1 MTSSDSEFDVIC
13 YGTISA
19 DNIVYVPYVPTPRR
33 DSQVQAEFSRL
44 GGEAATVARV
54 LSTWGLRVAIVG
66 NILGEDRWGNFIR
79 QELAS
84 YSGIDT
90 RYVTSRPDVRSPFCR
105 IMVTPDGER
114 SILGYWF
121 DDTPKTR
128 LDEELMS
135 KARLLSVDVYGQT
148 ERDDAAR
155 LARALGRT
163 VVSADAIWPNYP
175 LAGLSDIIVIS
186 RDFLTSYFPG
196 IYIYDHALELQQAG
210 AGSVVVT
217 HGQKPVLVV
226 DEHGRP
232 SHRRTVPGA
241 RGRHHRRGRC
251 FQGGGDLRP
260 PARLGSG
267 ARHPFRLRGVCA
279 LRRPA
284 ARRGRRAA
292 VGTGAPARGKLNV
305 PTCRPSQTN
314 YPIAGSGG

>member
-1 MTSSDSEFDVIC
+1 MTSSDTEFDVIC

-54 LSTWGLRVAIVG
+54 LSTWGLRVAVVG
-66 NILGEDRWGNFIR
+66 NILGDDRWGNFIR

-90 RYVTSRPDVRSPFCR
+90 RYVTSRPDVRTPFCR

-121 DDTPKTR
+121 DDTPKCR
-128 LDEELMS
+128 LDEELMN
-135 KARLLSVDVYGQT
+135 KARLLSVDVYGQS

-155 LARALGRT
+155 LARSLGRT

-186 RDFLTSYFPG
+186 RDFLTGYFPG
-196 IYIYDHALELQQAG
+196 VYIYDHALELQAAG

-232 SHRRTVPGA
+232 STVEPFPVRAVDTTGA
-241 RGRHHRRGRC
+241 
-251 FQGGGDLRP
+251 GDV
-260 PARLGSG
+260 
-267 ARHPFRLRGVCA
+267 FK
-279 LRRPA
+279 
-284 ARRGRRAA
+284 AA
-292 VGTGAPARGKLNV
+292 VIYGHLQGWDLVRATRFACAASALYVGQPRGQDAV
-305 PTCRPSQTN
+305 PQLDR
-314 YPIAGSGG
+314 IRRLAGS

>member
-1 MTSSDSEFDVIC
+1 MTSSDTEFDVIC

-54 LSTWGLRVAIVG
+54 LSTWGLRVAVVG
-66 NILGEDRWGNFIR
+66 NILGDDRWGNFIR

-90 RYVTSRPDVRSPFCR
+90 RYVTSRPDVRTPFCR

-135 KARLLSVDVYGQT
+135 KARLLSVDVYGQS

-155 LARALGRT
+155 LARSLGRT

-186 RDFLTSYFPG
+186 RDFLTGYFPG
-196 IYIYDHALELQQAG
+196 VYIYDHALELQAAG

-232 SHRRTVPGA
+232 STVEPFPVRAVDTTGA
-241 RGRHHRRGRC
+241 
-251 FQGGGDLRP
+251 GDV
-260 PARLGSG
+260 
-267 ARHPFRLRGVCA
+267 FK
-279 LRRPA
+279 
-284 ARRGRRAA
+284 AA
-292 VGTGAPARGKLNV
+292 VIYGHLQGWDLVRATRFACAASALYVGQPRGQDAV
-305 PTCRPSQTN
+305 PQLDR
-314 YPIAGSGG
+314 IRRLAGS

>member
-1 MTSSDSEFDVIC
+1 MTSSDTEFDVIC

-54 LSTWGLRVAIVG
+54 LSTWGLRVAVVG
-66 NILGEDRWGNFIR
+66 NILGDDRWGNFIR

-90 RYVTSRPDVRSPFCR
+90 RYVTSRPDVRTPFCR

-128 LDEELMS
+128 LDEDLMS
-135 KARLLSVDVYGQT
+135 KARLLSVDVYGQS

-155 LARALGRT
+155 LARSLGRT

-186 RDFLTSYFPG
+186 RDFLTGYFPG
-196 IYIYDHALELQQAG
+196 VYIYDHALELQAAG

-232 SHRRTVPGA
+232 STVEPFPVRAVDTTGA
-241 RGRHHRRGRC
+241 
-251 FQGGGDLRP
+251 GDV
-260 PARLGSG
+260 
-267 ARHPFRLRGVCA
+267 FK
-279 LRRPA
+279 
-284 ARRGRRAA
+284 AA
-292 VGTGAPARGKLNV
+292 VIYGHLQGWDLVRATRFACAASALYVGQPRGQDAV
-305 PTCRPSQTN
+305 PQLDR
-314 YPIAGSGG
+314 IRRLAGS

>member
-1 MTSSDSEFDVIC
+1 MPSSDSEFDVIC

-19 DNIVYVPYVPTPRR
+19 DNIVYVPYIPTPRR

-90 RYVTSRPDVRSPFCR
+90 RYVTTQPGVRSPFCR

-121 DDTPKTR
+121 DETPKSR
-128 LDEELMS
+128 LDEDMMRR
-135 KARLLSVDVYGQT
+135 ARLLSVDVYGQS
-148 ERDDAAR
+148 ERDEAAR
-155 LARALGRT
+155 IARALGRT

-196 IYIYDHALELQQAG
+196 VYIYDHALGLQQAG

-217 HGQKPVLVV
+217 HGKKPVLVV

-232 SHRRTVPGA
+232 ATVEPFPVRAIDTTGA
-241 RGRHHRRGRC
+241 
-251 FQGGGDLRP
+251 GDV
-260 PARLGSG
+260 
-267 ARHPFRLRGVCA
+267 FK
-279 LRRPA
+279 
-284 ARRGRRAA
+284 AA
-292 VGTGAPARGKLNV
+292 VIYGHLQGWDLMRATRFACAASALYVGQSRGDDAV
-305 PTCRPSQTN
+305 PSLERVRRL
-314 YPIAGSGG
+314 AGS

>member
-1 MTSSDSEFDVIC
+1 MSPSDSEFDVIC

-19 DNIVYVPYVPTPRR
+19 DNVVFVPYVPTPRR

-66 NILGEDRWGNFIR
+66 NVLGEDRWGDFIR
-79 QELAS
+79 QQLAS
-84 YSGIDT
+84 YNGIDT
-90 RYVTSRPDVRSPFCR
+90 RYVTTRAGVRTPFCR

-121 DDTPKTR
+121 DETPKTR
-128 LDEELMS
+128 LDEDMMRR
-135 KARLLSVDVYGQT
+135 ARLLSVDVYGQA
-148 ERDDAAR
+148 ERDEAAR

-186 RDFLTSYFPG
+186 RDFLTGYFPG
-196 IYIYDHALELQQAG
+196 VYIYDHVLELQAAG
-210 AGSVVVT
+210 AGSIVVT

-232 SHRRTVPGA
+232 NTVEPFPVRAVDTTGA
-241 RGRHHRRGRC
+241 GDVFKAAVIYGRL
-251 FQGGGDLRP
+251 QGWDLMR
-260 PARLGSG
+260 
-267 ARHPFRLRGVCA
+267 
-279 LRRPA
+279 A
-284 ARRGRRAA
+284 ARFACAASALYVGQPRGEDAVPQLERVRRLAE
-292 VGTGAPARGKLNV
+292 
-305 PTCRPSQTN
+305 S
-314 YPIAGSGG
+314 

>member
-1 MTSSDSEFDVIC
+1 
-13 YGTISA
+13 
-19 DNIVYVPYVPTPRR
+19 
-33 DSQVQAEFSRL
+33 SRL

-66 NILGEDRWGNFIR
+66 NILGDDRWGNFIR

-90 RYVTSRPDVRSPFCR
+90 RYVTSRPDVRTPFCR

-128 LDEELMS
+128 LDEDLMS
-135 KARLLSVDVYGQT
+135 KARLLSVDVYGQS

-155 LARALGRT
+155 LARSLGRT

-186 RDFLTSYFPG
+186 RDFLTGYFPG
-196 IYIYDHALELQQAG
+196 VYIYDHALELQAAG

-232 SHRRTVPGA
+232 STVEPFPVRAVDTTGA
-241 RGRHHRRGRC
+241 
-251 FQGGGDLRP
+251 GDV
-260 PARLGSG
+260 
-267 ARHPFRLRGVCA
+267 FK
-279 LRRPA
+279 
-284 ARRGRRAA
+284 AA
-292 VGTGAPARGKLNV
+292 VIYGHLQGWDLIRATRFACAASALYVGQPRGQDAV
-305 PTCRPSQTN
+305 PQLDR
-314 YPIAGSGG
+314 IRRLAGS

>member
-1 MTSSDSEFDVIC
+1 MTSSDTEFDVIC

-54 LSTWGLRVAIVG
+54 LSTWGLRVAVVG
-66 NILGEDRWGNFIR
+66 NILGDDRWGNFIR

-90 RYVTSRPDVRSPFCR
+90 RYVTSRPDVRTPFCR

-121 DDTPKTR
+121 DDTPKSR

-135 KARLLSVDVYGQT
+135 KARLLSVDVYGQS

-155 LARALGRT
+155 LARSLGRT

-186 RDFLTSYFPG
+186 RDFLTGYFPG
-196 IYIYDHALELQQAG
+196 VYIYDHALELQAAG

-232 SHRRTVPGA
+232 STGEPFPVRAVDTTGA
-241 RGRHHRRGRC
+241 
-251 FQGGGDLRP
+251 GDV
-260 PARLGSG
+260 
-267 ARHPFRLRGVCA
+267 FK
-279 LRRPA
+279 
-284 ARRGRRAA
+284 AA
-292 VGTGAPARGKLNV
+292 VIYGHLQGWDLVRATRFACAASALYVGQPRGQDAV
-305 PTCRPSQTN
+305 PQLDR
-314 YPIAGSGG
+314 IRRLAGS

>member
-1 MTSSDSEFDVIC
+1 MSSSDSEFDVIC

-79 QELAS
+79 QELGS
-84 YSGIDT
+84 YNGIDT
-90 RYVTSRPDVRSPFCR
+90 RYVTTRSDVRTPFCR

-121 DDTPKTR
+121 DETPKNR
-128 LDEELMS
+128 LDEDMMRR
-135 KARLLSVDVYGQT
+135 ARLLSVDVYGQS
-148 ERDDAAR
+148 ERDEAAR
-155 LARALGRT
+155 IARALGRT

-186 RDFLTSYFPG
+186 RDFLTGYFPG
-196 IYIYDHALELQQAG
+196 VYIYDHVLELQAAG

-232 SHRRTVPGA
+232 DNVDPFPVRAVDTTGA
-241 RGRHHRRGRC
+241 GDVFKAAVIYGHL
-251 FQGGGDLRP
+251 QGWDLVR
-260 PARLGSG
+260 
-267 ARHPFRLRGVCA
+267 
-279 LRRPA
+279 A
-284 ARRGRRAA
+284 ARFACAASALYVGQPRGEDAVPQLERVRRLAE
-292 VGTGAPARGKLNV
+292 
-305 PTCRPSQTN
+305 S
-314 YPIAGSGG
+314 

>member
-1 MTSSDSEFDVIC
+1 MTSSDTEFDVIC

-54 LSTWGLRVAIVG
+54 LSTWGLRVAVVG
-66 NILGEDRWGNFIR
+66 NILGDDRWGNFIR

-90 RYVTSRPDVRSPFCR
+90 RYVTSRPDVRTPFCR

-121 DDTPKTR
+121 DDTPKCR

-135 KARLLSVDVYGQT
+135 KARLLSVDVYGQS

-155 LARALGRT
+155 LARSLGRT

-186 RDFLTSYFPG
+186 RDFLTGYFPG
-196 IYIYDHALELQQAG
+196 VYIYDHALELQAAG

-232 SHRRTVPGA
+232 STVEPFPVRAVDTTGA
-241 RGRHHRRGRC
+241 
-251 FQGGGDLRP
+251 GDV
-260 PARLGSG
+260 
-267 ARHPFRLRGVCA
+267 FK
-279 LRRPA
+279 
-284 ARRGRRAA
+284 AA
-292 VGTGAPARGKLNV
+292 VIYGHLQGWDLIRATRFACAASALYVGQPRGQDAV
-305 PTCRPSQTN
+305 PQLDR
-314 YPIAGSGG
+314 IRRLAGS

>member
-1 MTSSDSEFDVIC
+1 MSSSDSEFDVIC

-54 LSTWGLRVAIVG
+54 LSTWGLRVAVVG
-66 NILGEDRWGNFIR
+66 NLLGEDRWGDFIR
-79 QELAS
+79 RELAS

-90 RYVTSRPDVRSPFCR
+90 RYVTSRTDVRTPFCR

-121 DDTPKTR
+121 DETPKTR
-128 LDEELMS
+128 LDEDIMRR
-135 KARLLSVDVYGQT
+135 ARLLSVDVYGQA
-148 ERDDAAR
+148 ERDEAAR

-196 IYIYDHALELQQAG
+196 VYIYDHALELQAVG

-226 DEHGRP
+226 DQHGRP
-232 SHRRTVPGA
+232 STVEPFPVRAVDTTGA
-241 RGRHHRRGRC
+241 GDVFKAAVIYGHL
-251 FQGGGDLRP
+251 QGWDLVRATRFACAASALYVGQP
-260 PARLGSG
+260 
-267 ARHPFRLRGVCA
+267 RGVDDVPS
-279 LRRPA
+279 LERVRR
-284 ARRGRRAA
+284 
-292 VGTGAPARGKLNV
+292 L
-305 PTCRPSQTN
+305 
-314 YPIAGSGG
+314 AGG

>member
-1 MTSSDSEFDVIC
+1 MTSSDTEFDVIC

-54 LSTWGLRVAIVG
+54 LSTWGLRVAVVG
-66 NILGEDRWGNFIR
+66 NILGDDRWGNFIR

-90 RYVTSRPDVRSPFCR
+90 RYVTSRPDVRTPFCR

-121 DDTPKTR
+121 DDTPKCR

-135 KARLLSVDVYGQT
+135 KARLLSVDVYGQS

-155 LARALGRT
+155 LARSLGRT

-186 RDFLTSYFPG
+186 RDFLTGYFPG
-196 IYIYDHALELQQAG
+196 VYIYDHALELQAAG

-232 SHRRTVPGA
+232 STVEPFPVRAVDTTGA
-241 RGRHHRRGRC
+241 
-251 FQGGGDLRP
+251 GDV
-260 PARLGSG
+260 
-267 ARHPFRLRGVCA
+267 FK
-279 LRRPA
+279 
-284 ARRGRRAA
+284 AA
-292 VGTGAPARGKLNV
+292 VIYGHLQGWDLVRATRFACAASALYVGQPRGQDAV
-305 PTCRPSQTN
+305 PQLDR
-314 YPIAGSGG
+314 IRRLAGS

>member
-1 MTSSDSEFDVIC
+1 MTSSDTEFDVIC

-66 NILGEDRWGNFIR
+66 NILGDDRWGNFIR

-90 RYVTSRPDVRSPFCR
+90 RYVTSRPDVRTPFCR

-128 LDEELMS
+128 LDEDLMS
-135 KARLLSVDVYGQT
+135 KARLLSVDVYGQS

-155 LARALGRT
+155 LARSLGRT

-186 RDFLTSYFPG
+186 RDFLTGYFPG
-196 IYIYDHALELQQAG
+196 VYIYDHALELQAAG

-232 SHRRTVPGA
+232 STVEPFPVRAVDTTGA
-241 RGRHHRRGRC
+241 
-251 FQGGGDLRP
+251 GDV
-260 PARLGSG
+260 
-267 ARHPFRLRGVCA
+267 FK
-279 LRRPA
+279 
-284 ARRGRRAA
+284 AA
-292 VGTGAPARGKLNV
+292 VIYGHLQGWDLIRATRFACAASALYVGQPRGQDAV
-305 PTCRPSQTN
+305 PQLDR
-314 YPIAGSGG
+314 IRRLAGS

>member
-1 MTSSDSEFDVIC
+1 MTSSDTEFDVIC

-66 NILGEDRWGNFIR
+66 NILGDDRWGNFIR

-90 RYVTSRPDVRSPFCR
+90 RYVTSRPDVRTPFCR

-128 LDEELMS
+128 LDEDLMS
-135 KARLLSVDVYGQT
+135 KARLLSVDVYGQS

-155 LARALGRT
+155 LARSLGRT

-186 RDFLTSYFPG
+186 RDFLTGYFPG
-196 IYIYDHALELQQAG
+196 VYIYDHALELQAAG

-232 SHRRTVPGA
+232 STVEPFPVRAVDTTGA
-241 RGRHHRRGRC
+241 
-251 FQGGGDLRP
+251 GDV
-260 PARLGSG
+260 
-267 ARHPFRLRGVCA
+267 FK
-279 LRRPA
+279 
-284 ARRGRRAA
+284 AA
-292 VGTGAPARGKLNV
+292 VIYGHLQGWDLVRATRFACAASALYVGQPRGQDAV
-305 PTCRPSQTN
+305 PQLDR
-314 YPIAGSGG
+314 IRRLAGS

>member
-1 MTSSDSEFDVIC
+1 MTSSDTEFDVIC

-54 LSTWGLRVAIVG
+54 LSTWGLRVAVVG
-66 NILGEDRWGNFIR
+66 NILGDDRWGNFIR

-90 RYVTSRPDVRSPFCR
+90 RYVTSRPDVRTPFCR

-128 LDEELMS
+128 LDEDLMS
-135 KARLLSVDVYGQT
+135 KARLLSVDVYGQS

-155 LARALGRT
+155 LARSLGRT

-186 RDFLTSYFPG
+186 RDFLTGYFPG
-196 IYIYDHALELQQAG
+196 VYIYDHALELQAAG

-232 SHRRTVPGA
+232 STVEPFPVRAVDTTGA
-241 RGRHHRRGRC
+241 
-251 FQGGGDLRP
+251 GDV
-260 PARLGSG
+260 
-267 ARHPFRLRGVCA
+267 FK
-279 LRRPA
+279 
-284 ARRGRRAA
+284 AA
-292 VGTGAPARGKLNV
+292 VIYGHLQGWDLIRATRFACAASALYVGQPRGQDAV
-305 PTCRPSQTN
+305 PQLDR
-314 YPIAGSGG
+314 IRRLAGS

>member
-196 IYIYDHALELQQAG
+196 IYIYDHALELQAAG

-232 SHRRTVPGA
+232 ATVEPFPVRAIDTTGA
-241 RGRHHRRGRC
+241 
-251 FQGGGDLRP
+251 GDV
-260 PARLGSG
+260 
-267 ARHPFRLRGVCA
+267 FK
-279 LRRPA
+279 
-284 ARRGRRAA
+284 AA
-292 VGTGAPARGKLNV
+292 VIYGHLQDWDLVRATRFACAASTLYVGQPRGEDVV
-305 PTCRPSQTN
+305 PPLERVRRL
-314 YPIAGSGG
+314 AGS

>member
-1 MTSSDSEFDVIC
+1 MTSSDTEFDVIC

-54 LSTWGLRVAIVG
+54 LSTWGLRVAVVG
-66 NILGEDRWGNFIR
+66 NILGDDRWGNFIR

-90 RYVTSRPDVRSPFCR
+90 RYVTSRPDVRTPFCR

-121 DDTPKTR
+121 DDTPKSR

-135 KARLLSVDVYGQT
+135 KARLLSVDVYGQS

-155 LARALGRT
+155 LARSLGRT

-186 RDFLTSYFPG
+186 RDFLTGYFPG
-196 IYIYDHALELQQAG
+196 VYIYDHALELQAAG

-232 SHRRTVPGA
+232 STVEPFPVRAVDTTGA
-241 RGRHHRRGRC
+241 
-251 FQGGGDLRP
+251 GDV
-260 PARLGSG
+260 
-267 ARHPFRLRGVCA
+267 FK
-279 LRRPA
+279 
-284 ARRGRRAA
+284 AA
-292 VGTGAPARGKLNV
+292 VIYGHLQGWDLIRATRFACAASALYVGQPRGQDAV
-305 PTCRPSQTN
+305 PQLDR
-314 YPIAGSGG
+314 IRRLAGS